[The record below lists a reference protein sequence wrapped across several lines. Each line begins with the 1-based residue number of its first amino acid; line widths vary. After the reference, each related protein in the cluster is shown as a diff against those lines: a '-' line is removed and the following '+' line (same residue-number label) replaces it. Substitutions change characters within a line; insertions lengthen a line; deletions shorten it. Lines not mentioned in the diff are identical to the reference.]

1 MADTIDYQPIDTDH
15 SDRIKGTRLRKF
27 YEAAIRFQASD
38 LIVKPGTPIK
48 IRLKGDL
55 KSLDAEPFTVEE
67 FESDIAR
74 FLTEAQHGHFDRHG
88 SVDLAYDFD
97 DDNRFRVNV
106 FQARGHLALAARRV
120 SSEILG
126 YEDLHLPKS
135 MAKIPEARQG
145 LVLLSGV
152 TGSGKSTTIAAM
164 LQQINES
171 RPCHIV
177 TLEDPIEFIF
187 KDKKAVVN
195 QREIGVD
202 VPNFTEALRAL
213 VRENPDVVLIG
224 EMRDRETFE
233 AAIQAAETG
242 HLVFGTVHA
251 SSASQA
257 FGRIYNLFP
266 PEERDLIRDMFS
278 TTLRAIVYQKLLPTI
293 RDDLSRVPAV
303 EILLNNPVVQ
313 KYIQDGR
320 EVELPEVL
328 RQSREEGMMDMA
340 SSLVD
345 LVSKEYIHPRVA
357 LANAFNA
364 DELRM
369 RLKGITTSGT

>member
-1 MADTIDYQPIDTDH
+1 MTEVIDTPPIDTDH
-15 SDRIKGTRLRKF
+15 TDRIADTKLRKYF
-27 YEAAIRFQASD
+27 ATAVKHEASD
-38 LIVKPGTPIK
+38 LIVKPGASVK
-48 IRLKGDL
+48 LRLKGDL
-55 KSLDAEPFTVEE
+55 KSIDAVPSEE
-67 FESDIAR
+67 ELEADIGK
-74 FLTEAQHGHFDRHG
+74 FLNDAQHEHFKRHG
-88 SVDLAYDFD
+88 SVDMAYDFD
-97 DDNRFRVNV
+97 EDNRFRVNI
-106 FQARGHLALAARRV
+106 FQARGHMAVAARRV
-120 SSEILG
+120 SSEIFS
-126 YEDLHLPKS
+126 YDALHLPKS
-135 MAKIPEARQG
+135 LAKIPEARQG
-145 LVLLSGV
+145 LVLLCGV

-164 LQQINES
+164 LQQINET

-177 TLEDPIEFIF
+177 TIEDPIEYIF
-187 KDKKAVVN
+187 KDRKAVVN

-202 VPNFTEALRAL
+202 VPDFTIALKAL

-224 EMRDRETFE
+224 ELRDRETFE

-278 TTLRAIVYQKLLPTI
+278 TTLKAIIYQKLLPTI
-293 RDDLSRVPAV
+293 KDDLSRVPAV
-303 EILLNNPVVQ
+303 EILLNNAIVQ
-313 KYIQDGR
+313 KYIQDSR
-320 EVELPEVL
+320 EVELSEVL
-328 RQSREEGMMDMA
+328 KESKQEGMLDFA

-364 DELRM
+364 DELKM
-369 RLKGITTSGT
+369 RLKGITTTGS